1 MRAIQSF
8 KRIFAYLCTSI
19 RYVMSSNENVITD
32 FETRVRQLIL
42 RYQDLKKENQEL
54 YAMVEKAEQEVKD
67 LQAKLTQKDN
77 DYNALKMAKM
87 MTITDGDLDAAKA
100 RVQKMIR
107 EVNKCITLVS
117 DETLTVDS

>member
-1 MRAIQSF
+1 MD
-8 KRIFAYLCTSI
+8 
-19 RYVMSSNENVITD
+19 SNEKVITQ
-32 FETRVRQLIL
+32 FETRVKQLIL
-42 RYQDLKKENQEL
+42 KFQELKKENQDL

-87 MTITDGDLDAAKA
+87 MTITDGDLEAAKA
-100 RVQKMIR
+100 RVQKLIR

-117 DETLTVDS
+117 DEKLTIKSE

>member
-1 MRAIQSF
+1 MD
-8 KRIFAYLCTSI
+8 
-19 RYVMSSNENVITD
+19 SNEKVITQ
-32 FETRVRQLIL
+32 FETRVKQLIL
-42 RYQDLKKENQEL
+42 KFQELKKENQDL

-87 MTITDGDLDAAKA
+87 MTITDGDLETAKA
-100 RVQKMIR
+100 RVQKLIR

-117 DETLTVDS
+117 DEKLTIKSE

>member
-1 MRAIQSF
+1 MD
-8 KRIFAYLCTSI
+8 
-19 RYVMSSNENVITD
+19 SNEKVITQ

-42 RYQDLKKENQEL
+42 RFQDLKKENQEL

-87 MTITDGDLDAAKA
+87 MTITDGDLETAKA
-100 RVQKMIR
+100 RVQKLIR
-107 EVNKCITLVS
+107 EVNKCITLIS
-117 DETLTVDS
+117 DEKLTIDNG

>member
-1 MRAIQSF
+1 MD
-8 KRIFAYLCTSI
+8 
-19 RYVMSSNENVITD
+19 SNEKVIAN

-42 RYQDLKKENQEL
+42 RFQELKKENQEL
-54 YAMVEKAEQEVKD
+54 YVMVEKTEQEVND

-87 MTITDGDLDAAKA
+87 MSITDGDLEAAKA

-107 EVNKCITLVS
+107 EVNKCITLIS
-117 DETLTVDS
+117 DEKLTIDNG